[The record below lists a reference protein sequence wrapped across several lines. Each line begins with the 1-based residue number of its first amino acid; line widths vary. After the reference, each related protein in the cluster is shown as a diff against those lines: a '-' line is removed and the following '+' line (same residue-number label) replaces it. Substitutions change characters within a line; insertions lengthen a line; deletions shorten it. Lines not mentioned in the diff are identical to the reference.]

1 MERDREL
8 LAAEIAVPALPST
21 SSTTLS
27 ATADAPP
34 TGGGGGSGGGG
45 SSSAVAVVP
54 SGGAGEGQGEGEGE
68 EPVVLAQESVELG
81 AEGGGSGAVDA
92 AAKRASAKA
101 NRHLEATATY
111 KAISE
116 VSVAVQYA

>member
-1 MERDREL
+1 M
-8 LAAEIAVPALPST
+8 AAVAAAAVPLQLCP
-21 SSTTLS
+21 
-27 ATADAPP
+27 
-34 TGGGGGSGGGG
+34 
-45 SSSAVAVVP
+45 VAVP
-54 SGGAGEGQGEGEGE
+54 GKDRGRE

-116 VSVAVQYA
+116 VSVAVQYAWV